1 MTVIEETNKL
11 GVGRLG
17 RATSK
22 RAVAQYD
29 SAIDSK
35 EVGSITLRGDTIP
48 KGAVI
53 IDTLIHVQTKPESG
67 GEATILITAESEGDV
82 QASKKVAEAPWST
95 ATPKRGAVTA
105 TSTPITTTAA
115 RSIVAKIG
123 TAALT
128 AGKFTVVVEYLDI
141 A

>member
-11 GVGRLG
+11 GVGKLG

-22 RAVAQYD
+22 RCVVQYD
-29 SAIDSK
+29 STVDSK
-35 EVGSITLRGDTIP
+35 EIGSITLRGDTLP

-53 IDTLIHVQTKPESG
+53 IDSLVHVQTKPESG
-67 GEATILITAESEGDV
+67 GEGTILLTAESEGDL
-82 QASKKVAEAPWST
+82 QASKKVSEAPWST

-105 TSTPITTTAA
+105 TGTPIATTAA

-141 A
+141 S